1 MNRLKLALVMVIW
14 GSLGVFTR
22 SIPLSALN
30 LAFLRA
36 FIALPVLLIGMKKS
50 GGVQWSHLKPYIASG
65 VLLGFGWLSLF
76 YGFKHTS
83 ISSAVI
89 VYNMCPVYV
98 MILAPLILKETI
110 SKVQIA
116 VIFASMLG
124 LILIV
129 GHDLSEGYAALGLAL
144 SALSGMFYAVIVLIN
159 RGVKNR
165 VDTQTA
171 TFTQVFTAMV
181 VLLPFVLIDG
191 NIFTIVRLDAQ
202 AIAFTLLL
210 GVLHTGVA
218 YTLFFSVYS
227 QMKSVEI
234 VSYSYLEP
242 LFGILFSVVFTGER
256 LMVPQIIGGILI
268 LGSTFVGEMLKD
280 RIPSKTKP
288 AQAQATNAIE

>member
-1 MNRLKLALVMVIW
+1 
-14 GSLGVFTR
+14 
-22 SIPLSALN
+22 LSALS

-36 FIALPVLLIGMKKS
+36 FIALPVLMIGMKKP
-50 GGVQWSHLKPYIASG
+50 GGVKWPRLLPYILSG
-65 VLLGFGWLSLF
+65 VLLGFGWLTLF
-76 YGFKHTS
+76 HGFKHTS

-116 VIFASMLG
+116 VILASMLG
-124 LILIV
+124 LFLIV
-129 GHDLSEGYAALGLAL
+129 GHDLAEGYAALGLAL
-144 SALSGMFYAVIVLIN
+144 SALSGMFYAVIVLVN

-165 VDTQTA
+165 VDTQAA

-181 VLLPFVLIDG
+181 VLLPLVLLDG

-202 AIAFTLLL
+202 AIAFTVLL

-227 QMKSVEI
+227 HMLSVEI

-242 LFGILFSVVFTGER
+242 LFAILFSVIFTGER
-256 LMVPQIIGGILI
+256 LMLPQVVGGVLI
-268 LGSTFVGEMLKD
+268 LGSTFAGEMLKG
-280 RIPSKTKP
+280 RKPSGTEP
-288 AQAQATNAIE
+288 AQAQAPNAIE